1 VLSIVVPFR
10 AAGKTRLPG
19 ELREDL
25 ARAMLGDVI
34 AAALEVGRVLVVG
47 DAAER
52 VSENVEVVDDPGG
65 GQGAAVGACLGLT
78 EGHALVVNAD
88 LPCATPEALLR
99 LAAAGPAL
107 VAAADGTTNALSL
120 PDPSSFAPVYGP
132 GSAARFARLGL
143 LPVSIAELEH
153 DVDTVADLVGLPSPP
168 GPRTRLVT
176 DRYLA
181 ASASQR

>member
-1 VLSIVVPFR
+1 MISIVVPFR
-10 AAGKTRLPG
+10 GAGKTRLPA
-19 ELREDL
+19 ELRGDL
-25 ARAMLGDVI
+25 AAAMLADVL
-34 AAALEVGRVLVVG
+34 AAAVGVGRVLVVG
-47 DAAER
+47 DAAEL
-52 VSENVEVVDDPGG
+52 VSDNVEVVDDPGG
-65 GQGAAVGACLGLT
+65 GQGAAVGACLALI

-88 LPCATPEALLR
+88 LPCATPEALHR

-120 PDPSSFAPVYGP
+120 PDPSSFAPLYGP
-132 GSAARFARLGL
+132 GSAARFASLGL

-153 DVDTVADLVGLPSPP
+153 DVDTVPDLVGLPLPP
-168 GPRTRLVT
+168 GPRTRRVT